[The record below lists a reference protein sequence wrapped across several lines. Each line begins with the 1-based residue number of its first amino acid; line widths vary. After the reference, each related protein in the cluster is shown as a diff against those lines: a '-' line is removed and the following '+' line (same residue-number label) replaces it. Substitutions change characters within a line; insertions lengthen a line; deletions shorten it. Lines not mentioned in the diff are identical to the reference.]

1 MPIREEFRA
10 AQKNLHG
17 LNPVTWGQQQCEAG
31 FSVDVLRPY
40 WLLHYVVKGHGK
52 FEKGNN
58 SYDVSPSQ
66 IFVIRPHETHRYI
79 ADEHDPWHYMWIAFE
94 SDVELPKILGTDV
107 FPAPSAGRIFTDI
120 MTASK
125 LERGR
130 EEFLAAKL
138 WELMS
143 ILLQIEKRLE
153 ERQNPYV
160 VKAREYM
167 AMHFAEGIRVSD
179 IAKELKLD
187 RTYFSTV
194 FKNETG
200 LSPKQYLEKY
210 SLEKAAE
217 MLVGTECA
225 VAQVAYAC
233 GYSDTVNFS
242 RMFKKHFGT
251 PPSKYREM
259 ILSGIEFL
267 SKE

>member
-120 MTASK
+120 MPASE

-130 EEFLAAKL
+130 EEFLAVKHTDLAALHRKEGYAHTVDSIRGRRDQHAIAAKAL
-138 WELMS
+138 PLVRGENGADLRGRVVACTLGVIIRKGVHNSAVGQANEVALAAARMLLRCIKEAHSLSNELHFS
-143 ILLQIEKRLE
+143 SLLFEK
-153 ERQNPYV
+153 
-160 VKAREYM
+160 
-167 AMHFAEGIRVSD
+167 I
-179 IAKELKLD
+179 
-187 RTYFSTV
+187 T
-194 FKNETG
+194 
-200 LSPKQYLEKY
+200 
-210 SLEKAAE
+210 
-217 MLVGTECA
+217 
-225 VAQVAYAC
+225 
-233 GYSDTVNFS
+233 
-242 RMFKKHFGT
+242 
-251 PPSKYREM
+251 
-259 ILSGIEFL
+259 
-267 SKE
+267 